1 MSKQHGIYL
10 SDSTF
15 VFFTISNSGIELL
28 LEEYTS
34 NPDFEEKCKV
44 FLSQYK
50 ESDVAVFLDLIGE
63 EYKHESIP
71 HVNGKDRELLLARK
85 QQSLF
90 PGADLVWKKHV
101 EREKTGRKDDVY
113 LMMGIQLP
121 KMVKDVFSVLI
132 ENEQAVS
139 GVYSMSILE
148 SALQETMPSSEQHL
162 MISRVLGRQQ
172 SDRSFRQ
179 TFSKNQEIVIS
190 RVTRAKGVDIN
201 EALDSL
207 MAEIERM
214 HHFLNGAK
222 HLDIRHTLR
231 VVVALGEKETH
242 ELLSKNTNSNIEFK
256 YVDIGQLAAKLGLH
270 GAQTISSLPGLLAN
284 LALSKKIPPHFKP
297 KTLCAKHQQNVIS
310 SLVKKASLVM
320 VLISLLVSAGLWL
333 GSENAKEDAI
343 QLRAQMGD
351 LNIRHKAIGQELSG
365 EDVAP
370 QLMKNVVQLYDGI
383 SSNQYTPKEVLGVLA
398 EAYIGFHDITVL
410 EINWLKEK
418 VDLEEGSQG
427 QSKTFL
433 MSIEEPRQFLVKIG
447 LPKTLS
453 DREVVERVKSFSTSL
468 LDQAK
473 ITSVSQ
479 QSADININSSALME
493 RTVGAESKDGKPIEF
508 TLLVTMKL

>member
-15 VFFTISNSGIELL
+15 EFFTIGNSGIELL
-28 LEEYTS
+28 LEEYTT
-34 NPDFEEKCKV
+34 NPDFEEKCKA
-44 FLSQYK
+44 FLSKYK
-50 ESDVAVFLDLIGE
+50 EAEIGVFLDLIGE

-121 KMVKDVFSVLI
+121 QMVKDVFSVLI

-172 SDRSFRQ
+172 FDRSYRQ

-190 RVTRAKGVDIN
+190 RVTRAKGVDID

-207 MAEIERM
+207 MVEIERM

-222 HLDIRHTLR
+222 HLDIRHTLK
-231 VVVALGEKETH
+231 VVVGLGEKETH
-242 ELLSKNTNSNIEFK
+242 KLLSKNTNSNIEFK
-256 YVDIGQLAAKLGLH
+256 YVDFGQLASRLGLH
-270 GAQTISSLPGLLAN
+270 GCQTITSLPGLLAN
-284 LALSKKIPPHFKP
+284 LALSKKIAPHFKP
-297 KTLCAKHQQNVIS
+297 KTLCAKYQQNNIS
-310 SLVKKASLVM
+310 SLVKKASVVM
-320 VLISLLVSAGLWL
+320 VLVSLLISAGLWL
-333 GSENAKEDAI
+333 GSENARNDAG
-343 QLRAQMGD
+343 QLRSQMGD
-351 LNIRHKAIGQELSG
+351 LNNRHKAIGQELSG
-365 EDVAP
+365 EDVTP

-383 SSNQYTPKEVLGVLA
+383 SRNQYTPKEVLGVLA
-398 EAYIGFHDITVL
+398 EAYIGFHDVTVL
-410 EINWLKEK
+410 EISWLKEK
-418 VDLEEGSQG
+418 VDLEEESQE
-427 QSKTFL
+427 QSNTFL

-453 DREVVERVKSFSTSL
+453 DREVVERVHSFSTSL
-468 LDQAK
+468 LGQTK
-473 ITSVSQ
+473 IINVSQ
-479 QSADININSSALME
+479 QSADINIKSSALME
-493 RTVGAESKDGKPIEF
+493 RTVGAESKDGRPIEF